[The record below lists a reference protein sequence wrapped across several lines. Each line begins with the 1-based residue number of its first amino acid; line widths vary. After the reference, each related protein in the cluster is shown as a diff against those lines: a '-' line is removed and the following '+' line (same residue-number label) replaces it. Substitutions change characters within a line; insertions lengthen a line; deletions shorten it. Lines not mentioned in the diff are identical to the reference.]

1 MSLHTQLL
9 RGLLVLPMLL
19 LLALAGVTAP
29 DGAVAAPAR
38 QAAKAAAATAV
49 ANDAAPGAERG
60 VASR

>member
-29 DGAVAAPAR
+29 DDALAAPAR
-38 QAAKAAAATAV
+38 QVAKASV
-49 ANDAAPGAERG
+49 ASDAAPGAERG
-60 VASR
+60 VAAR